1 MFNFRDLIPSWGRPY
16 STDWQ
21 QVSTDIYSLHRQ
33 QQKEKEIAVGQPT
46 EVSYSVGPS
55 TSYDGG
61 AVLNFRH
68 GDGRITIFELNLKS
82 VQTLISLLET
92 VIEQSGEQDE

>member
-33 QQKEKEIAVGQPT
+33 QQKEKKIAMEHST
-46 EVSYSVGPS
+46 EVNYTVGPS
-55 TSYDGG
+55 TNYDDGAILNIRHG
-61 AVLNFRH
+61 NGVMTLFDMNRKAVL
-68 GDGRITIFELNLKS
+68 
-82 VQTLISLLET
+82 TLISLLET
-92 VIEQSGEQDE
+92 VIAQGEQDE

>member
-1 MFNFRDLIPSWGRPY
+1 MFNFRELIPWPRA
-16 STDWQ
+16 TDWQ

-33 QQKEKEIAVGQPT
+33 QQKEKEIAVGHPT

-55 TSYDGG
+55 TSYDDG
-61 AVLNFRH
+61 AILNFRH
-68 GDGRITIFELNLKS
+68 GNGTMTTIEMNLKS